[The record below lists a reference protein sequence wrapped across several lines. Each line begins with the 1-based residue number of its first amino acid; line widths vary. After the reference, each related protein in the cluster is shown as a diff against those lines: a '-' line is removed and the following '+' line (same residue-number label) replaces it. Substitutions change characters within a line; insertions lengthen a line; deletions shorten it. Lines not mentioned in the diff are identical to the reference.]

1 MFWDNSAQAGFSTAD
16 KVWVQRDD
24 LFPPQA
30 ESSWWAPFL
39 AAQQQGPN
47 NVAAQ
52 QADAKS
58 VWSLYKFLIQQKADR
73 AEFGI
78 AGDYNA
84 EFLAQGKLL
93 KIVRSL
99 GDKQSLMLLNLS
111 AETLAVPA
119 DLVPAGMT
127 VTWQEDEAPELNAH
141 QLQIW
146 QN

>member
-1 MFWDNSAQAGFSTAD
+1 MCGHTRAD
-16 KVWVQRDD
+16 LRV
-24 LFPPQA
+24 
-30 ESSWWAPFL
+30 S
-39 AAQQQGPN
+39 
-47 NVAAQ
+47 

-78 AGDYNA
+78 AGDYKA
-84 EFLAQGKLL
+84 EFLAEGKLL

-111 AETLAVPA
+111 TDTMAVPA
-119 DLVPAGMT
+119 DVVPAGFT
-127 VTWQEDEAPELNAH
+127 ATWQEDEAPELKAH

>member
-1 MFWDNSAQAGFSTAD
+1 MGGLPWT
-16 KVWVQRDD
+16 
-24 LFPPQA
+24 
-30 ESSWWAPFL
+30 PFL
-39 AAQQQGPN
+39 TEQQQGPN

-58 VWSLYKFLIQQKADR
+58 VWSLYKFLIKQKADR

-78 AGDYNA
+78 AGDYKA
-84 EFLAQGKLL
+84 EFLAEGKLL

-111 AETLAVPA
+111 ADIMAAPA
-119 DLVPAGMT
+119 DLVPAGLN
-127 VTWQEDEAPELNAH
+127 VSYQEDETPELNAH
-141 QLQIW
+141 QLKIW